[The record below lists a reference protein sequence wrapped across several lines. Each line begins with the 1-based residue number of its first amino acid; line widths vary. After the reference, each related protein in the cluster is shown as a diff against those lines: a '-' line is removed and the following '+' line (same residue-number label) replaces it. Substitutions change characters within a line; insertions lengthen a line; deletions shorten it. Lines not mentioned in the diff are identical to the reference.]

1 MIIYIWIT
9 IICAY
14 LCRLQ
19 LLEVNVS
26 ALWHHLCAPA
36 LVTFWHFN
44 AFEMNREQSFFG
56 GLREMWGKSNTIQ
69 AHQRARGGK
78 RVPAKSG
85 FEFVW
90 RCSVWSGCLR
100 ASTQGHQT
108 QRSCPRIKSPGPSDR
123 RSLLCCSWIWH
134 DFGLIWPF
142 WELEAPWPQ
151 RVDSM
156 LNQAIDCYLPSWTTR
171 YISVLPSTGRIRVP
185 YEYHMSTM
193 SLEMIWDVWMSWVL
207 SSLSSSQL
215 FVGVLPAPR
224 HGWPQVRSLSLEPE
238 SIQI

>member
-1 MIIYIWIT
+1 MIIYIYIYESQSFVH
-9 IICAY
+9 ICAGY
-14 LCRLQ
+14 SCWKLMSPLCGTTCVLRP
-19 LLEVNVS
+19 
-26 ALWHHLCAPA
+26 W
-36 LVTFWHFN
+36 WHFGIL
-44 AFEMNREQSFFG
+44 MREI
-56 GLREMWGKSNTIQ
+56 WGKSSTIQ

-78 RVPAKSG
+78 RVRRLPAKSG

-238 SIQI
+238 SI